1 VINRQPPVQPLIAK
15 KFKVDSRRSD
25 YVDRMTVLIAD
36 DDSLVRAALK
46 RILFRYFRC
55 TVLDAE
61 CGSEALNILG
71 RARVSFAII
80 DIDMPGM
87 SGTELLRAI
96 RTSSEHASLPVA
108 VISGCNNEET
118 VRDVIALGVFDY
130 FVKPLKTDKVLERLT
145 RIVEYV
151 ARTQPVA
158 SAVARRAEDA
168 AVPAPIGTPFDEL
181 IEIYPGLRQDLIA
194 ATEQALGMM
203 AECEVTVPDDT
214 ASSEPALTAI
224 EASARI
230 DIDDRPFRVD
240 LSFGCT
246 EQAAAVVTSR
256 MRGMHPS
263 EISPDATSAS
273 LSELVTVI
281 AGRLQKGLEERGCQA
296 RFTAAPAQAAVEE
309 PKQNDL
315 VLGFGSAEHE
325 VAFTVRVR
333 ARPLGDSVIR
343 D

>member
-1 VINRQPPVQPLIAK
+1 
-15 KFKVDSRRSD
+15 
-25 YVDRMTVLIAD
+25 MTVLIAD

-61 CGSEALNILG
+61 SGVEAIAILG
-71 RARVSFAII
+71 RSRVSFAII
-80 DIDMPGM
+80 DIEMPKM
-87 SGTELLRAI
+87 SGVELLRAI
-96 RTSSEHASLPVA
+96 RTSPEHAALPVA
-108 VISGCNNEET
+108 VISGCNSEAV
-118 VRDVIALGVFDY
+118 VREVIALGVADY

-151 ARTQPVA
+151 AKEQPVA
-158 SAVARRAEDA
+158 SAVARRADDKDA
-168 AVPAPIGTPFDEL
+168 AAAPAPNTTPFDEL

-203 AECEVTVPDDT
+203 AECEVTVPEE
-214 ASSEPALTAI
+214 APSPEPTPNAL

-230 DIDDRPFRVD
+230 DIDDRPFLVD
-240 LSFGCT
+240 VSFECT

-263 EISPDATSAS
+263 EISPTDTSAS
-273 LSELVTVI
+273 LAELVTVI
-281 AGRLQKGLEERGCQA
+281 AGRLQKGLGDRGCQA
-296 RFTAAPAQAAVEE
+296 RFTASPGHAADQE
-309 PKQNDL
+309 PIQNDL

-325 VAFTVRVR
+325 VAFTVRLR
-333 ARPLGDSVIR
+333 ASKAA
-343 D
+343 

>member
-1 VINRQPPVQPLIAK
+1 
-15 KFKVDSRRSD
+15 
-25 YVDRMTVLIAD
+25 MTVLIAD
-36 DDSLVRAALK
+36 DDGLVRAALK

-61 CGSEALNILG
+61 GGNEALNILA
-71 RARVSFAII
+71 RSRVSFAII

-118 VRDVIALGVFDY
+118 VREVIALGVFDY

-151 ARTQPVA
+151 ARTQPVS
-158 SAVARRAEDA
+158 SAVARRAEDE
-168 AVPAPIGTPFDEL
+168 AVPAPSGTPFDEL

-203 AECEVTVPDDT
+203 AECEVTVPGDT
-214 ASSEPALTAI
+214 ALPEPVATAV

-230 DIDDRPFRVD
+230 DIDDRPFSVD

-263 EISPDATSAS
+263 EISADDRSAT
-273 LSELVTVI
+273 LTQLVNVI
-281 AGRLQKGLEERGCQA
+281 AGRLQKGLGDHGCQA
-296 RFTAAPAQAAVEE
+296 RFTASPAEAGEHG
-309 PKQNDL
+309 PLQNDL
-315 VLGFGSAEHE
+315 VLGFGSAQHE

-333 ARPLGDSVIR
+333 ARKAA
-343 D
+343 